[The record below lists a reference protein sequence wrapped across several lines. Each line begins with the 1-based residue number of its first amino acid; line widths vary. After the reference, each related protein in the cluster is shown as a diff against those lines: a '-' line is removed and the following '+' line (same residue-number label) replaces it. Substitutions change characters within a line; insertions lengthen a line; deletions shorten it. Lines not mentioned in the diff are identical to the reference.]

1 VIVVAGG
8 TGTLGTRLVPRLAG
22 QGRAVRVLTR
32 DPARAQHLARPGVEV
47 VRGDVRDPGSVA
59 GTLRSADTVISAV
72 HGFAGP
78 RGISPASV
86 DRAGN
91 TYLIDAAARTGAAFI
106 LVSVVGA
113 SPGHPISL
121 FRAKHAA
128 EETLRASGLPWTI
141 VRATAFMET
150 WGTIMSRPLQT
161 SGKILVFGRGDN
173 PVNFV
178 SATDVAALVS
188 QAATSPSLRG
198 QILELGGPD
207 NLTFNEVAAILHETT
222 GRRGAV
228 RHIPRPALQMMAWL
242 AAAIKPALARQARA
256 ALTMDTTDMSFDPT
270 PTRRAFPNLPNTDM
284 PSALKDLLT

>member
-1 VIVVAGG
+1 MIVVAGG
-8 TGTLGTRLVPRLAG
+8 TGTLGARLVPQLAG

-32 DPARAQHLARPGVEV
+32 DPARAQHLAGPDVEV
-47 VRGDVRDPGSVA
+47 VRGDVRDPASVA
-59 GTLRSADTVISAV
+59 GALRGADTVISAV

-78 RGISPASV
+78 GGVSPASV

-91 TYLIDAAARTGAAFI
+91 THLIDAAARNSAAFI

-113 SPGHPISL
+113 SPSHPIGL

-128 EETLRASGLPWTI
+128 EQALRASGIPWTI

-150 WGTIMSRPLQT
+150 WGQIMARPLQA
-161 SGKILVFGRGDN
+161 SGKVLVFGRGDN

-198 QILELGGPD
+198 QTLELGGPG
-207 NLTFNEVAAILHETT
+207 NLTFNQVAAIVQETT

-242 AAAIKPALARQARA
+242 TAATKPALARQARA
-256 ALTMDTTDMSFDPT
+256 ALAMDTIDMSFDPAA
-270 PTRRAFPNLPNTDM
+270 TRRAFPDLPDTDM
-284 PSALKDLLT
+284 PSALKDLLA